1 MGETSYGGGGGE
13 PQAGRLAGAAR
24 GGADLFRRAVTLAAR
39 EELNQAREETVGR
52 LAPVAR
58 STAMVA
64 AGGALV
70 AYGAAYVV
78 HGLARALSTRMP
90 PWLAYVLT
98 GSALALGG
106 AGLIEAGRRRVASP
120 DATPPDP
127 EGDR

>member
-1 MGETSYGGGGGE
+1 MGDTSYGGGGGE
-13 PQAGRLAGAAR
+13 PQASRLAGVAR
-24 GGADLFRRAVTLAAR
+24 GGADLFRRAVSLTAR

-58 STAMVA
+58 STGMVV

-78 HGLARALSTRMP
+78 HGIVRALSTRMP

-98 GSALALGG
+98 GAAISLGG
-106 AGLIEAGRRRVASP
+106 AALLEAGRRRVASP
-120 DATPPDP
+120 DVPPPDP
-127 EGDR
+127 EDDR

>member
-1 MGETSYGGGGGE
+1 MGSVSDSGGGGE

-24 GGADLFRRAVTLAAR
+24 SGAELFRRAVSLAAR

-70 AYGAAYVV
+70 AYGAAYIV
-78 HGLARALSTRMP
+78 HGIARALSTRMP

-106 AGLIEAGRRRVASP
+106 AALLEAGRRRVKSP
-120 DATPPDP
+120 DATPADP
-127 EGDR
+127 EDDR